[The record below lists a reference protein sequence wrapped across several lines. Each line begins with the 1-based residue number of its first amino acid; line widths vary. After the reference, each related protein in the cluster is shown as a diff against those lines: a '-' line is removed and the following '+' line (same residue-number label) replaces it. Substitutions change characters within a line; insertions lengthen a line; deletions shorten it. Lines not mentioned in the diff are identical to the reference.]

1 MKTSKGMTLVEL
13 MVALAVFAILAA
25 VALPSLA
32 TLQSAIRANAK
43 ISEIASAI
51 QLARNHAVSYGVRV
65 SVCPVTNNCCSND
78 WQAGFSVFTDTGST
92 GCLDG
97 DDELITELDEISHTD
112 ILKFS
117 RSSLRF
123 LPDGLASGYN
133 GTFRYC
139 PDAADSPN
147 SKALII
153 SNAGRIRLSKGS
165 SNCK

>member
-25 VALPSLA
+25 VALPSFQ
-32 TLQSAIRANAK
+32 TIQSASRANAR
-43 ISEIASAI
+43 IGEIASAI
-51 QLARNHAVSYGVRV
+51 QLARNYAVSYGVRV
-65 SVCPVTNNCCSND
+65 SVCPLTNNCCSND
-78 WQAGFSVFTDTGST
+78 WRAGFSVFTDTGST
-92 GCLDG
+92 ACLDG
-97 DDELITELDEISHTD
+97 NDELIAKFPAIAGTD

-139 PDAADSPN
+139 PDTADNSN
-147 SKALII
+147 SKALVI
-153 SNAGRIRLSKGS
+153 SNAGRIRLSKDAT
-165 SNCK
+165 NCK